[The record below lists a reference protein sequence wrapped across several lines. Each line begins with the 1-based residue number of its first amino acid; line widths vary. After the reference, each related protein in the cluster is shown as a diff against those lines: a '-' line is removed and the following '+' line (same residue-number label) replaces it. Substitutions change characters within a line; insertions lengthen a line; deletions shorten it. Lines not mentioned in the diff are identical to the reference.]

1 MQTTGKNLVFFSVIL
16 ILINLLLTFFLIAVL
31 MDGIVNSKLGIIITA
46 PFMLAIP
53 AGLTFLFIEYFKQRN
68 IASGNF
74 AKTVALILL
83 SLLNILIYL
92 YNVILFI
99 DLFDGKKNAL
109 LP

>member
-1 MQTTGKNLVFFSVIL
+1 MKVISKKPIISSVIL
-16 ILINLLLTFFLIAVL
+16 ILINLLLAIFLIAIL

-68 IASGNF
+68 IASRNF

-92 YNVILFI
+92 YCVILFI
-99 DLFDGKKNAL
+99 DLFDGKTNAL